1 MRFPLKCAFAACAL
15 LAFALF
21 ALSSDSQRAAA
32 GEHYPVAMA
41 VVVVEAG
48 VEASASAPSCS
59 TRRSAASRRSNNTS
73 ST

>member
-1 MRFPLKCAFAACAL
+1 MRLPLKCAFAACAL

-41 VVVVEAG
+41 VVVVEA
-48 VEASASAPSCS
+48 
-59 TRRSAASRRSNNTS
+59 
-73 ST
+73 